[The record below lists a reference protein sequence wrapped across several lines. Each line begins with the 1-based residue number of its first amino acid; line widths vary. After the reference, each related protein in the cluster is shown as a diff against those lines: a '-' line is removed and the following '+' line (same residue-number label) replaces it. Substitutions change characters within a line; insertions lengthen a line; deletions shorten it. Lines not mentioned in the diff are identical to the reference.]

1 MIYKIL
7 SCTLL
12 LLMILGCESAYY
24 EKQIQN
30 LKEENARQ
38 NAESEAQ
45 KKYMEQVTSSVID
58 IQRNLNLIQLRQ
70 QKIAKV
76 SADIERSPQR
86 RDSVLKQN
94 ILKSISDIDAYL
106 VENQKALNALEE
118 DLKNSDF
125 TIKNLE
131 NLVAELRFTMLQREK
146 EVLLL
151 KQEIRNLNVQITVL
165 QNTVDVLDKVI
176 VQQEKELSKA
186 FYIVDSEDQLEKN
199 GIIEI
204 KGGILGVI
212 GRTIM
217 PSSTFDEAMFNQIN
231 MVTTDSIEIRGSKDD
246 IQLITLHEQKA
257 YSLET
262 QSENR
267 SFLII
272 HNPYQF
278 WRKSKYL
285 IISVN

>member
-1 MIYKIL
+1 M
-7 SCTLL
+7 

-217 PSSTFDEAMFNQIN
+217 PSSTFDEALFNQIN